1 MFDMLKKSILLGV
14 AVFFA
19 ACQSS
24 SVISAVA
31 EDMVPSPASE
41 VKKET
46 SSEAEF
52 VTLGTMGGPVLSAKR
67 SQPANALVKDGAVYL
82 IDVGD
87 GAGGQLAKAG
97 HDLMSVDGVFIS
109 HLHFDHI
116 GGLPA
121 ILGLRY
127 QRSAHKPLMIYG
139 PPGTQDTVEGIFK
152 YMEAEMR
159 VGYAV
164 PGARIPPTPQ
174 EKTIVVELAPGQAID
189 VNGMTVTV
197 AENTHFTF
205 PSGSPAA
212 LLNKSYSYRFD
223 LSDRS
228 IVYTGDTGPSE
239 NVVELAKGA
248 DVLVSEMMDIPFI
261 IENIKRSYE
270 GNPSAPPMQ
279 VLEGV
284 FQHLRDHHVTA
295 EQVGEMASRAGVK
308 QVVVT
313 HFAGKED
320 PASLQQYSADI
331 AKSFTG
337 DIEIAEDLQRF

>member
-1 MFDMLKKSILLGV
+1 MLKKSLLFGV

-24 SVISAVA
+24 SVTPAIA
-31 EDMVPSPASE
+31 EDVAPSPASL

-67 SQPANALVKDGAVYL
+67 SQPANALVNDGAVYL

-97 HDLMSVDGVFIS
+97 HDLMSVDSVFIS

-127 QRSAHKPLMIYG
+127 QRSAQKPLTIYG
-139 PPGTQDTVEGIFK
+139 PPGTKDTVEGIFK

-164 PGARIPPTPQ
+164 PGARTPPTPQ
-174 EKTIVVELAPGQAID
+174 EKTIVVELAPAQVID

-261 IENIKRSYE
+261 IENIKRSYQN
-270 GNPSAPPMQ
+270 NPNPVPEAA
-279 VLEGV
+279 LEGV

-295 EQVGEMASRAGVK
+295 LQVGEMANQAGVGE
-308 QVVVT
+308 VVVT

-320 PASLQQYSADI
+320 PASLERYKSDI
-331 AKSFTG
+331 ASSFSG
-337 DIEIAEDLQRF
+337 DITIAEDLQRF

>member
-1 MFDMLKKSILLGV
+1 MLKKSLLFGV
-14 AVFFA
+14 AAFFA
-19 ACQSS
+19 ACQSN
-24 SVISAVA
+24 SVIPAVA
-31 EDMVPSPASE
+31 ESEAQSPATAVHE
-41 VKKET
+41 ET
-46 SSEAEF
+46 KLETEF
-52 VTLGTMGGPVLSAKR
+52 VTLGTMGGPVLSAHR
-67 SQPANALVKDGAVYL
+67 SQPANALVRSGTVYL
-82 IDVGD
+82 VDVGD
-87 GAGGQLAKAG
+87 GAAGQLAKVG
-97 HDLMSVDGVFIS
+97 HDLLAVDSIFIS

-127 QRSAHKPLMIYG
+127 QRSAQKPLTIYG
-139 PPGTQDTVEGIFK
+139 PPGTKDTVDGVFK

-164 PGARIPPTPQ
+164 PGARTPPTPQ
-174 EKTIVVELAPGQAID
+174 EKTIVVELAPAQVID

-212 LLNKSYSYRFD
+212 LVNKSYSYRFD
-223 LSDRS
+223 VPDRS

-261 IENIKRSYE
+261 IENIKRTNRS
-270 GNPSAPPMQ
+270 NPNPVPDAA
-279 VLEGV
+279 LEGV

-295 EQVGEMASRAGVK
+295 VQVGEMAEQAGVAE
-308 QVVVT
+308 VIVT

-320 PASLQQYSADI
+320 PASLDKYKSDI
-331 AKSFTG
+331 ASSFGG
-337 DIEIAEDLQRF
+337 DITIAKDLQSF